1 MWIIIHFNCVQKSFN
16 MQISLFH
23 CWGFQLWW
31 LAIFIFCLTCKTTV
45 PYLFMSSF
53 HFFSVEEFFIGFL
66 HWSLVNPCCIRLRR
80 PHSYLFVTV
89 ISRVSYIPSVIFPV
103 NFLVRLH
110 WEVPFSITSH
120 VWVILPPHPVP
131 GYFCAYLNQWCNLE
145 LRWFQFVLHNKLAPA
160 KIC

>member
-1 MWIIIHFNCVQKSFN
+1 MCKNH
-16 MQISLFH
+16 
-23 CWGFQLWW
+23 
-31 LAIFIFCLTCKTTV
+31 LTCKYHFFIAEDFNYGDWQFSFFV
-45 PYLFMSSF
+45 WLVKQQYHIYLWVLSI
-53 HFFSVEEFFIGFL
+53 FFSVEEFFIGFL
-66 HWSLVNPCCIRLRR
+66 HWSLVNPCCIWLRR

-131 GYFCAYLNQWCNLE
+131 YYFCAYLNQWCNLE
-145 LRWFQFVLHNKLAPA
+145 LRWFQFVLHNKLVPA